1 MSTGL
6 LESPLR
12 ARRDGGHKLLMPY
25 VTGGIAPGWTGYLR
39 AFAAAGADAIELGL
53 PFSDPT
59 LDGAT
64 IQEASDAA
72 LARGATAH
80 GILAEVAELRLDVP
94 LVASTYYNLVLRD
107 GPAEFC
113 RALRRAGVAGLIV
126 PDLPLDEAG
135 ELADAAAATGVD
147 LVLLAS
153 PATPRRRL
161 DEIARRSRGFVYAV
175 SVMGTT
181 GERAAL
187 AEPAAAL
194 TEQIK
199 QGSDRPVL
207 LGFGIS
213 TPEQAVEA
221 TRRADGVVIGA
232 AIMRRILDGAAP
244 DDVGAYLTGL
254 RRALDQERDE
264 TRWPAT
270 PDTRRGTA
278 P

>member
-1 MSTGL
+1 
-6 LESPLR
+6 
-12 ARRDGGHKLLMPY
+12 
-25 VTGGIAPGWTGYLR
+25 
-39 AFAAAGADAIELGL
+39 
-53 PFSDPT
+53 
-59 LDGAT
+59 
-64 IQEASDAA
+64 
-72 LARGATAH
+72 
-80 GILAEVAELRLDVP
+80 
-94 LVASTYYNLVLRD
+94 
-107 GPAEFC
+107 
-113 RALRRAGVAGLIV
+113 V

-135 ELADAAAATGVD
+135 ELADAAAEAGVD

-153 PATPRRRL
+153 PATPRQRL
-161 DEIARRSRGFVYAV
+161 EEIARRSRGFVYAV

-194 TEQIK
+194 TERIK

-264 TRWPAT
+264 RRWPAT
-270 PDTRRGTA
+270 PDTKRGTA

>member
-6 LESPLR
+6 LERPLR
-12 ARRDGGHKLLMPY
+12 DRRDGGHKLLMPY
-25 VTGGIAPGWTGYLR
+25 VTGGITPGWTGYLR

-64 IQEASDAA
+64 IQEASDVA
-72 LARGATAH
+72 LARGATVD
-80 GILAEVAELRLDVP
+80 GILAEIAELRLDVP

-107 GPAEFC
+107 GPTAFC
-113 RALRRAGVAGLIV
+113 RALRRAGITGLIV

-153 PATPRRRL
+153 PATPQPRL
-161 DEIARRSRGFVYAV
+161 DEIARHSRGFVYAV

-181 GERAAL
+181 GERTALAESAAAL
-187 AEPAAAL
+187 AER
-194 TEQIK
+194 IK
-199 QGSDRPVL
+199 QNSDRPVL

-213 TPEQAVEA
+213 TPGQAVEA

-232 AIMRRILDGAAP
+232 AIMRRILDGAGP

-264 TRWPAT
+264 RRWPVT
-270 PDTRRGTA
+270 PDTKRGTA